1 MKKLLLLLTLL
12 ATSYLQA
19 QSEQPNIVFILVDD
33 LGAMDVGF
41 MGSQY
46 YQTPNLDA
54 LAARSTVFNQAYAGA
69 ANCAPSRAILMS
81 GQYPTRHGIYTVSPS
96 ARGKTSTRKL
106 IPTPN
111 TKHFADSM
119 LTLPEALKSVGYVN
133 GHFGKWHLGEDPL
146 SQGFDVNVGGSAR
159 GNPGKNGYWAPYNL
173 SFIEDGP
180 KGEYLTDRLTDEAIK
195 FIEAQQ
201 DTHFFMYLPY
211 YTVHTP
217 LLGKPDLVAKYDS
230 IPAQSGQGHQK
241 QYAAMVENMDASVGR
256 ILRTLDQLDLDN
268 TLIIFASDNGGIAN
282 VSRQWPLRAGKGSYY
297 EGGIRVPM
305 LMCWPTHIP
314 SGERLDLPISF
325 LDLYPSLL
333 SLLDI
338 SVPAGKALDGTDL
351 SAYIQGQVA
360 PTELQERPLIWHFPI
375 YLQAYRRGLD
385 DSRDAL
391 FRTRPGSVIRMGDW
405 KLHEYFE
412 DGALELYKLNQDPSE
427 RINLVDVYPEQKDR
441 LYEALLQWR
450 ATYKAPV
457 PTELNPEYEP

>member
-12 ATSYLQA
+12 STTYLQA
-19 QSEQPNIVFILVDD
+19 QSKRPNIVFILVDD

-41 MGSQY
+41 MGSDY
-46 YQTPNLDA
+46 YHTPNLDA
-54 LAARSTVFNQAYAGA
+54 LAKRSTVFTQAYAGA
-69 ANCAPSRAILMS
+69 ANCAPSRALLMS

-96 ARGKTSTRKL
+96 ARGKANTRKL

-133 GHFGKWHLGEDPL
+133 GHFGKWHLSEDPL
-146 SQGFDVNVGGSAR
+146 TQGFDVNVGGSGR
-159 GNPGKNGYWAPYNL
+159 GNPGKNGYWSPYNL

-201 DTHFFMYLPY
+201 DTHFFAYLPY

-217 LLGKPDLVAKYDS
+217 LIGKPDLVAKYDS
-230 IPAQSGQGHQK
+230 IPAQAGQGHQK
-241 QYAAMVENMDASVGR
+241 HYAAMVEQMDASVGR
-256 ILRTLDQLDLDN
+256 ILRTLEQLDLDN
-268 TLIIFASDNGGIAN
+268 TLIIFSSDNGGIAS

-297 EGGIRVPM
+297 EGGNRVPM
-305 LMCWPTHIP
+305 MMSWADQLP
-314 SGERLDLPISF
+314 SGERVDLPISF

-333 SLLDI
+333 GLLEI
-338 SVPAGKALDGTDL
+338 GVPTGKILDGLDL
-351 SAYIQGQVA
+351 SAQIQGQGVR
-360 PTELQERPLIWHFPI
+360 TDLQERPLVWHFPI
-375 YLQAYRRGLD
+375 YLQAYKKEQD
-385 DSRDAL
+385 DSRDPL

-412 DGALELYKLNQDPSE
+412 DGGLELYNLAQDPGE
-427 RINLVDVYPEQKDR
+427 RINLTGVNPEQKDR
-441 LYEALLQWR
+441 LYAALLQWR
-450 ATYKAPV
+450 EMYVAPV
-457 PTELNPEYEP
+457 PTELNPNYEP